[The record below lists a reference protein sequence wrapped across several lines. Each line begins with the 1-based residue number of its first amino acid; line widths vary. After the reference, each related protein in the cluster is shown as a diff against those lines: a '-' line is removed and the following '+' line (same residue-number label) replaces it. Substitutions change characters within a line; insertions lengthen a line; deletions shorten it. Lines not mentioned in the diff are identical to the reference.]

1 MSQKHVSL
9 KAPTLGP
16 HKQQE
21 KADVP
26 HSNYPFCHLLE
37 IKLGEKKNQTISFC
51 VGKLPCVVQQ
61 KA

>member
-1 MSQKHVSL
+1 MSQKRVSL

-37 IKLGEKKNQTISFC
+37 IKLGEKKPNHFFLC
-51 VGKLPCVVQQ
+51 W
-61 KA
+61 